1 MQIELNKQELHLK
14 NEIKEYL
21 IDILNAPLLAELQD
35 PNFFEGGGPEFRK
48 ALLRMG
54 HDGWIGLSWPKS
66 LGGKEFTP
74 IEQYI
79 FVEEIMRTGFPFPF
93 LTTESVGPMI
103 AKFGSPYAQENIA
116 KRILT
121 GELIFAIGYSEPN
134 AGTDLASLSTEAKK
148 TSKGWLI
155 NGQKIWTSLANFAD
169 YVWLAARTDKDAK
182 KHKGI
187 SMFIVPTSD
196 SGFVCHPIHT
206 LGDVRTN
213 STYYENIEVSDDFL
227 VGDVNG
233 GWSLITSQLNLERLA
248 LVNHGP
254 VEELYTSL
262 LSQAKDIKLQNGKKL
277 AEISWVQD
285 NFAKIYYKLEA
296 LKLICWKQ
304 VWSQGN
310 NQFSMTDASVAKV
323 YGSEYFIDA
332 YRLLME
338 IFGEISLFKSN
349 QELAILNGKLERMY
363 RTASIL
369 TFGGGTNE
377 VQKDI
382 IAMAGLFLPRSS

>member
-66 LGGKEFTP
+66 LGGKEFSP

-148 TSKGWLI
+148 TNNGWLI

-196 SGFVCHPIHT
+196 SGFTCHPIHT

-213 STYYENIEVSDDFL
+213 STYYDNIEVNDDFL

-233 GWSLITSQLNLERLA
+233 GWSLITNQLNLERLA

-262 LSQAKDIKLQNGKKL
+262 LLQAKEIKLQNGKRL

-323 YGSEYFIDA
+323 YGSEYFIEA

>member
-1 MQIELNKQELHLK
+1 MQIELNKKQTNLK
-14 NEIKEYL
+14 IEIREYL
-21 IDILNAPLLAELQD
+21 QDLLTHELLKELQD
-35 PNFFEGGGPEFRK
+35 PSYFEGGGPEFRK

-54 HDGWIGLSWPKS
+54 KDGWIGLSWPKS
-66 LGGKEFTP
+66 LGGKEFFP

-103 AKFGSPYAQENIA
+103 ANYGSDYAKENIA

-134 AGTDLASLSTEAKK
+134 AGTDLASLVTSADK
-148 TSKGWLI
+148 TSKGWII

-169 YVWLAARTDKDAK
+169 YVWLAARTNQEVK

-187 SMFIVPTSD
+187 SMFIVSTDDP
-196 SGFVCHPIHT
+196 GFSCHPIHT

-213 STYYENIEVSDDFL
+213 TTYYDNIKISDDFL
-227 VGDVNG
+227 VGEIDK
-233 GWSLITSQLNLERLA
+233 GWSLITNQLNLERLA

-254 VEELYTSL
+254 VEELYLNL
-262 LSQAKDIKLQNGKKL
+262 LLQAKETKLQNGMML
-277 AEISWVQD
+277 ANVPWVQD
-285 NFAKIYYKLEA
+285 AFAKIYYKLEA
-296 LKLICWKQ
+296 VKLICWKQ

-310 NQFSMTDASVAKV
+310 DNFSMTDASVAKV
-323 YGSEYFIDA
+323 YGSEYFIEA
-332 YRLLME
+332 YRMMME
-338 IFGEISLFKSN
+338 IFGELSLFKSN
-349 QELAILNGKLERMY
+349 QELTILNGKLERMY

-382 IAMAGLFLPRSS
+382 IAMAGLFLPRSN